1 MSYRPMR
8 WSWDVWARRIDVWL
22 DKLLE
27 YLIFYYKHSKICG
40 RCLIISADANI
51 CSDYQK
57 IFRWL
62 INVKTRL
69 VSSVN
74 SFFLQSFAFD
84 IIKYI
89 VDILFVILAKVFIFA
104 YWFSICCHL
113 STGRRNVYSPA
124 SASAPASVSTLL
136 LSLSFISSE
145 MFIIIEN
152 K

>member
-1 MSYRPMR
+1 MELGRVGQTYRRM
-8 WSWDVWARRIDVWL
+8 ARQTVRIFDFLLQTLENLRSLSHYLCRCKHLFWL
-22 DKLLE
+22 SEKFPVADKCENPSCFLSQLLFSS
-27 YLIFYYKHSKICG
+27 IF
-40 RCLIISADANI
+40 CL
-51 CSDYQK
+51 Y
-57 IFRWL
+57 
-62 INVKTRL
+62 
-69 VSSVN
+69 
-74 SFFLQSFAFD
+74 

-89 VDILFVILAKVFIFA
+89 VDILFVILAKLFIFA